1 RKEFTGNLDEEQ
13 INDIYKKYKYNLELE
28 ERKNTILNSLKEKD
42 LLTPEIE
49 KSILE
54 STKKSDLEAIYEPF
68 KIGKKTKASEAI
80 KLGLEPLA
88 KEIFTNT
95 KIEFNPY
102 KYAEKFITKNVASVE
117 FAIEQALFII
127 SQWISQDPWVRD
139 YAYNQ
144 IWNYGK
150 INTKLKPKA
159 IDENS

>member
-1 RKEFTGNLDEEQ
+1 
-13 INDIYKKYKYNLELE
+13 
-28 ERKNTILNSLKEKD
+28 EKD

-159 IDENS
+159 IDENSVFKVYYDFTQPIKYIQNYKILAINRAVKKDILTMKFE